1 MALGDDSEALVP
13 KDWSQFLVK
22 LGIAIV
28 CVQFGNYAL
37 TETFQD
43 GMSFII
49 FLPAWA
55 IGVGILIATALK
67 TKEDRRKILICVITA
82 VAIVASISASC
93 NRAADL
99 SDRLERESL
108 AQSANSAPTP

>member
-22 LGIAIV
+22 LAIAIV

-37 TETFQD
+37 TETIQD
-43 GMSFII
+43 GMGFII

-55 IGVGILIATALK
+55 IGVGILVVTAQK
-67 TKEDRRKILICVITA
+67 TKEDRRKLLICVLSA
-82 VAIVASISASC
+82 VAIIASISASC

-99 SDRLERESL
+99 SDRLEGESL
-108 AQSANSAPTP
+108 AQSANSSPTP